1 MLKWSSS
8 GAAHSPFISA
18 VTRSFMEFNPRA
30 GIMMMTITVMLIK
43 KSIIIT
49 LIKSPRQQRS
59 TPRREMMQ
67 INCKDEAIRRA
78 EEEEQGSQSGRMA
91 RAACLLTKI
100 FLPTHTLTDNLDCSV
115 AELIGWNNSFECEM
129 LESAALQGDDLG
141 CSSREANGEWT
152 LAAASQRQ
160 GDLVRSPQVWC
171 DFMLILK
178 QSCL

>member
-115 AELIGWNNSFECEM
+115 AELIGETILLNVKCWN
-129 LESAALQGDDLG
+129 LQ
-141 CSSREANGEWT
+141 RYKATT
-152 LAAASQRQ
+152 LAARAGRPTENERWP
-160 GDLVRSPQVWC
+160 LRHNVKVIWFVRLRSGV
-171 DFMLILK
+171 I
-178 QSCL
+178 SC